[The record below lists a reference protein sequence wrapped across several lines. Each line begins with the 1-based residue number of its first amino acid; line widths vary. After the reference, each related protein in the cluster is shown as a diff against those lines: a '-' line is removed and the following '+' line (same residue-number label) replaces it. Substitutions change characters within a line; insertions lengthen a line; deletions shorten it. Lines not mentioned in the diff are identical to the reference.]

1 MSKFQ
6 ILKTYKADLVLLA
19 MGFSGCEE
27 AISKN
32 FGVKLDEK
40 NNISTEN
47 FQTTHK
53 NLCLWRC

>member
-1 MSKFQ
+1 
-6 ILKTYKADLVLLA
+6 

-53 NLCLWRC
+53 KSLLVEMLEKDNL